1 VILSSRFQ
9 KLAIFSQRSKSVGG
23 QDGSGCLA
31 LQWQEEA
38 LIELV
43 DDGGDLGGLR
53 VVGDRNLH
61 PLEPLDVPLRG
72 VAC

>member
-1 VILSSRFQ
+1 MR
-9 KLAIFSQRSKSVGG
+9 ARTGRRPYKSDV
-23 QDGSGCLA
+23 

-53 VVGDRNLH
+53 VVCDRNLH
-61 PLEPLDVPLRG
+61 PPEPLDVPLRG

>member
-1 VILSSRFQ
+1 MSAHAEQCARDLPRRGRACPAQSGPSAEARRSSKHRPY
-9 KLAIFSQRSKSVGG
+9 KSDV
-23 QDGSGCLA
+23 

-53 VVGDRNLH
+53 VMRDCEFNI
-61 PLEPLDVPLRG
+61 
-72 VAC
+72 

>member
-1 VILSSRFQ
+1 MPTNVHGIFPVGAGPGLPNRGLLLKQGEAGTAPTSRM
-9 KLAIFSQRSKSVGG
+9 
-23 QDGSGCLA
+23 

-53 VVGDRNLH
+53 VVGDHDDRLA
-61 PLEPLDVPLRG
+61 EVPI
-72 VAC
+72 

>member
-1 VILSSRFQ
+1 MPSNVHGIFLVEAASTTTTSRM
-9 KLAIFSQRSKSVGG
+9 S
-23 QDGSGCLA
+23 
-31 LQWQEEA
+31 QWQEEA

-43 DDGGDLGGLR
+43 DDGGDLGGFR

>member
-1 VILSSRFQ
+1 MPNNVHGIFLVGAASTATTSRM
-9 KLAIFSQRSKSVGG
+9 
-23 QDGSGCLA
+23 

-53 VVGDRNLH
+53 VVCDRNLH
-61 PLEPLDVPLRG
+61 PPEPLDVPLRG

>member
-1 VILSSRFQ
+1 LPCPIGAFY
-9 KLAIFSQRSKSVGG
+9 RSKAQQEQRPYKSDV
-23 QDGSGCLA
+23 

-53 VVGDRNLH
+53 VVDHHIYMCQVL
-61 PLEPLDVPLRG
+61 L
-72 VAC
+72 

>member
-1 VILSSRFQ
+1 
-9 KLAIFSQRSKSVGG
+9 
-23 QDGSGCLA
+23 
-31 LQWQEEA
+31 
-38 LIELV
+38 V

>member
-1 VILSSRFQ
+1 MGAGRPNRGKEQEGEALGTFAV
-9 KLAIFSQRSKSVGG
+9 SQR
-23 QDGSGCLA
+23 
-31 LQWQEEA
+31 QEEA